1 MCKLSTF
8 METSARLVEKRNFSL
23 IILVFDNSDHRLG
36 QLLLGVDLVYYS
48 LRIIQYTLRTVD
60 RYNLP

>member
-1 MCKLSTF
+1 MDDSDYSWIENGHVTH
-8 METSARLVEKRNFSL
+8 LVKREEKGNLL
-23 IILVFDNSDHRLG
+23 IDHRLG

>member
-36 QLLLGVDLVYYS
+36 QLLLGVNLAYYS